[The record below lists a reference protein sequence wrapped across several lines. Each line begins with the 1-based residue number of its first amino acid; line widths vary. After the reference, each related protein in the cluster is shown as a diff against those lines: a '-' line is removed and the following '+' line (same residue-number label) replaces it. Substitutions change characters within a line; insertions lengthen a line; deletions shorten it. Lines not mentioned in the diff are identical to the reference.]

1 MRKSK
6 MLKKFRSGGFA
17 RVCGLGHYLPF
28 YIRYAANYRF
38 DGIWLDLEHRAMDAR
53 EVQAIIMMCL
63 HNDIDC
69 MVRPPT
75 LERTKLYRYLEDGA
89 SGFLMPLISD
99 PKMASELV
107 QSVKYPPL
115 GNRGMDGAG
124 LDGDFGISVWN
135 PQSTYNADSNRE
147 TFLICQVETL
157 QAVANAEE
165 IASIDGID
173 GLFIGPADLS
183 LRIAHQSTHPQS
195 SRAAMNGAKDQS
207 SSASRSPNMTM
218 EKAIDTV
225 AAAVQKHSKLWGITA
240 GSVEEIKRFRGMGAQ
255 MVPWGGD
262 FSLMNVLKGCS
273 EDLDEVQGA

>member
-6 MLKKFRSGGFA
+6 MLQKFRSGGFA

-28 YIRYAANYRF
+28 YIRYAAHYKF
-38 DGIWLDLEHRAMDAR
+38 DGIWFDLEHRAMDQR

-69 MVRPPT
+69 MVRAPT
-75 LERTKLYRYLEDGA
+75 LERTKLYRYLEEGA
-89 SGFLMPLISD
+89 TGFLMPLISD
-99 PKMASELV
+99 PQMASELV
-107 QSVKYPPL
+107 QAVKYPPL

-124 LDGDFGISVWN
+124 LDADFGIAAWA
-135 PQSTYNADSNRE
+135 PQSDYNAESNRE
-147 TFLICQVETL
+147 TFLITQVETL

-183 LRIAHQSTHPQS
+183 LRIATQDS
-195 SRAAMNGAKDQS
+195 GGL
-207 SSASRSPNMTM
+207 TM
-218 EKAIDTV
+218 EKAIEKV
-225 AAAVQKHSKLWGITA
+225 AAAVQKHGKLWGITA
-240 GSVEEIKRFRGMGAQ
+240 GSVDEIQRYREMGAQ

-262 FSLMNVLKGCS
+262 FSLMNVLKDCS
-273 EDLDEVQGA
+273 EDLDGVPGA